1 MLYTCILYSLPDYIS
16 HSEKIWHIMIV
27 HGKIIVEYH
36 VTIACMHHILL
47 IALMCV
53 YNMLMASK
61 TCYIYTINWRCQK
74 HAISVKMLEGVLGY
88 VIAGS
93 GVVCVGYSQ

>member
-1 MLYTCILYSLPDYIS
+1 
-16 HSEKIWHIMIV
+16 
-27 HGKIIVEYH
+27 
-36 VTIACMHHILL
+36 
-47 IALMCV
+47 MCV
-53 YNMLMASK
+53 YNMLMAGK
-61 TCYIYTINWRCQK
+61 TCYIYAINWRCQK